1 MVNYRYLGYGIT
13 NDKGIA
19 KLEFDA
25 NGDPITHSYTGTGAG
40 ELDIIASLDDNEHIS
55 DSSLQS
61 ETYSLFD
68 TLFYDKAVGSSSILP
83 NFAGR
88 NNFEIVGD
96 DEGTLVTNNNT
107 ANRYLYPK
115 QSSAWVENNSVIE
128 FTYVN
133 HNGGVI
139 IRCNNGT
146 SNADTYLGSL
156 SLTNG
161 DIVKVKIL
169 DNKIEYYK
177 NDVKLSLDKTYTVG
191 TSYVAFI
198 LNNSS
203 VKFRD
208 FKIYPI

>member
-1 MVNYRYLGYGIT
+1 MY
-13 NDKGIA
+13 
-19 KLEFDA
+19 
-25 NGDPITHSYTGTGAG
+25 
-40 ELDIIASLDDNEHIS
+40 
-55 DSSLQS
+55 QS
-61 ETYSLFD
+61 ETYSIID
-68 TLFYDKAVGSSSILP
+68 AVFYDKAVGSSSTLSRW
-83 NFAGR
+83 NGYT
-88 NNFEIVGD
+88 NFEIVGD
-96 DEGTLVTNNNT
+96 DEGTLVTNNT
-107 ANRYLYPK
+107 AGNRYLYPK
-115 QSSAWVENNSVIE
+115 QSSAWVENNYVIE
-128 FTYVN
+128 FTYVS

>member
-1 MVNYRYLGYGIT
+1 MTSYNYLGYGVT
-13 NDKGIA
+13 DSNGVA
-19 KLEFDA
+19 KLKYDSEGQEMD
-25 NGDPITHSYTGTGAG
+25 HSYTGVGAG
-40 ELDIIASLDDNEHIS
+40 EVDVLASTDNPIT
-55 DSSLQS
+55 SSSIVS
-61 ETYSLFD
+61 ETYSVID
-68 TLFYDKAVGSSSILP
+68 TLFYDNAVGSTSTLSRW
-83 NFAGR
+83 NGYT
-88 NNFEIVGD
+88 NFEIVGD
-96 DEGTLVTNNNT
+96 DTGTLVTNSNAN
-107 ANRYLYPK
+107 NRYLYPK
-115 QSSAWVENNSVIE
+115 QSSVWIENNSVIE
-128 FTYVN
+128 FTYVS

>member
-1 MVNYRYLGYGIT
+1 MVSYRLIGTGTT
-13 NDKGIA
+13 NAQGIA
-19 KLEFDA
+19 RCS
-25 NGDPITHSYTGTGAG
+25 NNYVGTGKG
-40 ELDIIASLDDNEHIS
+40 EVDIVASTDNPIVEG
-55 DSSLQS
+55 SLQS
-61 ETYSLFD
+61 GTYATID
-68 TLFYDKAVGSSSILP
+68 AKFYDKAVGSSSTLSRW
-83 NFAGR
+83 NGYT
-88 NNFEIVGD
+88 NFEIVGD
-96 DEGTLVTNNNT
+96 NEGTLVTNNTTGNK
-107 ANRYLYPK
+107 YLYPK

-128 FTYVN
+128 FTYVS

-198 LNNSS
+198 LYTSIS

>member
-1 MVNYRYLGYGIT
+1 MNIFCY
-13 NDKGIA
+13 
-19 KLEFDA
+19 FDLFCFC
-25 NGDPITHSYTGTGAG
+25 HSILFVAYSIYKYTWLIKDTKYSI
-40 ELDIIASLDDNEHIS
+40 LI
-55 DSSLQS
+55 S
-61 ETYSLFD
+61 ETYSILD
-68 TLFYDKAVGSSSILP
+68 AVFYDKATGSSSTLSRW
-83 NFAGR
+83 NGYT
-88 NNFEIVGD
+88 NFEIVGD

-115 QSSAWVENNSVIE
+115 QSSVWLENNSVIE
-128 FTYVN
+128 FTYVS

-208 FKIYPI
+208 FKIYSI